1 MQSRELIFLKPD
13 AIEGKVV
20 GKIISRFEEAGF
32 KLVRV
37 KKNTISKELALL
49 LYPDSQ
55 EQLTGMGNK
64 TLTAMSQKG
73 GMEMVTKLFNTTDP
87 FGIGKQRTNGTGN
100 TPHRRKS

>member
-37 KKNTISKELALL
+37 KKNTISKELALC
-49 LYPDSQ
+49 S
-55 EQLTGMGNK
+55 TR
-64 TLTAMSQKG
+64 
-73 GMEMVTKLFNTTDP
+73 
-87 FGIGKQRTNGTGN
+87 I
-100 TPHRRKS
+100 RRSN